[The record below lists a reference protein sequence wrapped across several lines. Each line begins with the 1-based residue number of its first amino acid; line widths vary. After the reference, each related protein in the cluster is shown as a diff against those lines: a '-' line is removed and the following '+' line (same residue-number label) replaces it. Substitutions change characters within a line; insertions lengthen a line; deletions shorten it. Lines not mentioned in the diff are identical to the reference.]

1 MCLWLF
7 PLSLL
12 SNNGSSAHTLLSCN
26 PVTLKDQL
34 KVTVGYEL
42 QNSREREE
50 EEWAE
55 ARKEEECVQTGV
67 QRELVALPPS
77 SSIEVSLKLNSKLVI
92 IVPPD
97 EERLF

>member
-1 MCLWLF
+1 MVIPPF
-7 PLSLL
+7 FL
-12 SNNGSSAHTLLSCN
+12 SNNGSSTHTLLSCN

-42 QNSREREE
+42 QNSREMEE

-55 ARKEEECVQTGV
+55 ARKEEECVQTGG
-67 QRELVALPPS
+67 QRESVALPPG

-97 EERLF
+97 EGRLF